1 MIEYI
6 NFLVLPQTLL
16 KLGNCFM
23 TQDKIL
29 CDIGFIGL
37 GVMGKN
43 LVLNLADNGFNIATF
58 DLSAEK
64 VQAVIAQDQL
74 ENTTGSARVFG
85 CASYTELLS
94 QLKAPHLIV
103 LSVPAGAPVDQVCE
117 NLIGAGIQP
126 DDIIIDTGNS
136 LWVDTVAREKKYK
149 SNFLLFSSA
158 VSGGEVGARFGPSL
172 MPSGSPYA
180 WARVK
185 PIWEA
190 IAAKVDAKTGKP
202 LERTQPGEIINEGEP
217 CTAYIGPAGAGHY
230 VKMVHNGIEYADM
243 QIICEAYHVLKA
255 GLGLTP
261 DEIADIFAEW
271 NDGPLDSYLM
281 EISVEVLRHKSA
293 DTQTPLVDLILD
305 KAGQKG
311 TGLWTAMSSLEIGC
325 PAPTIAQAVYARSIS
340 SFKAMRVQASSQLLG
355 PVVTPLSPE
364 EKAQT
369 IAQLH
374 DAIYCAKMCA
384 YAQGFQLMKLAAK
397 EHGWTLDFAS
407 IAKIWRA
414 GCIIRAVFLQSITD
428 AFDRNEAL
436 ENLLLDDFFVQQ
448 LNERQQNWRK
458 AICYATLQGVPIGAL
473 STSLAYY
480 DSVRCQTLPA
490 NLLQG
495 QRDFFGAHTFER
507 IDKLAGKKYH
517 VEWSTA
523 ERKTNLVDG

>member
-1 MIEYI
+1 
-6 NFLVLPQTLL
+6 
-16 KLGNCFM
+16 M
-23 TQDKIL
+23 TQEKFL

-43 LVLNLADNGFNIATF
+43 LVLNLADNGFNIAAF

-64 VQAVIAQDQL
+64 VQAVIAQDEE
-74 ENTTGSARVFG
+74 ENTTGKQRVYG
-85 CASYTELLS
+85 CSSYTELLS

-136 LWVDTVAREKKYK
+136 LWVDTVAREAKYK
-149 SNFLLFSSA
+149 NNFLLFSSA

-190 IAAKVDAKTGKP
+190 ISAKVNSETGKP
-202 LERTQPGEIINEGEP
+202 MERTEPGQIITEGEP
-217 CTAYIGPAGAGHY
+217 CAAYIGPAGAGHY

-243 QIICEAYHVLKA
+243 QIICEAYHVLKD
-255 GLGLTP
+255 GLNLNCA
-261 DEIADIFAEW
+261 EIADIFEEW
-271 NDGPLDSYLM
+271 NNGPLDSYLM
-281 EISVEVLRHKSA
+281 EISVEVLRHHSS
-293 DTQTPLVDLILD
+293 DTNTPLVELILD

-311 TGLWTAMSSLEIGC
+311 TGLWTAMSSLELGC

-340 SFKAMRVQASSQLLG
+340 SFKDLRVQASSLLG
-355 PVVTPLSPE
+355 GAE
-364 EKAQT
+364 EASFSHDEKSQV

-374 DAIYCAKMCA
+374 DAMYCAKICA
-384 YAQGFQLMKLAAK
+384 YAQGFQLMKLAGK
-397 EHGWTLDFAS
+397 EHGWTLDFGS

-414 GCIIRAVFLQSITD
+414 GCIIRAVFLQSITN
-428 AFDRNEAL
+428 AYDRDEKL
-436 ENLLLDDFFVQQ
+436 ENLLLDDFFIKE
-448 LNERQQNWRK
+448 LNSRQQNWRK
-458 AICYATLQGVPIGAL
+458 AICHATMQGVPIGAL
-473 STSLAYY
+473 SSSLAYY
-480 DSVRCQTLPA
+480 DSMRSETLPA
-490 NLLQG
+490 NLLQA

-507 IDKLAGKKYH
+507 TDKPAGKKYH
-517 VEWSTA
+517 VEWST
-523 ERKTNLVDG
+523 KDKNTILIDG

>member
-1 MIEYI
+1 
-6 NFLVLPQTLL
+6 
-16 KLGNCFM
+16 M

-43 LVLNLADNGFNIATF
+43 LVLNLADNGYNIAAF
-58 DLSAEK
+58 DLCDAK
-64 VQAVIAQDQL
+64 VQAVKAQDEI
-74 ENTTGSARVFG
+74 ENTTGLPRVYG
-85 CASYTELLS
+85 CSSYTELLS

-103 LSVPAGAPVDQVCE
+103 LSVPAGAAVDQVCE

-136 LWVDTVAREKKYK
+136 LWVDTVAREDKYK

-158 VSGGEVGARFGPSL
+158 VSGGEVGARFGPAL
-172 MPSGSPYA
+172 MPSGSAYA
-180 WARVK
+180 WTRVK

-202 LERTQPGEIINEGEP
+202 LERSKPGQIISDGEP
-217 CTAYIGPAGAGHY
+217 CAAYIGPAGAGHY

-243 QIICEAYHVLKA
+243 QIICEAYHVLRT
-255 GLGLTP
+255 GLGLSASQV
-261 DEIADIFAEW
+261 ADIFAQW
-271 NDGPLDSYLM
+271 NNGLLDSYLM
-281 EISVEVLRHKSA
+281 EISVEVLRHNSS
-293 DTQTPLVDLILD
+293 DTNTPLVDLILD

-311 TGLWTAMSSLEIGC
+311 TGLWTAMSSLEVGC

-340 SFKAMRVQASSQLLG
+340 SFKALRTQASGILSG
-355 PVVTPLSPE
+355 PAIAEFSTE
-364 EKAQT
+364 EKQAV
-369 IAQLH
+369 IEQLH
-374 DAIYCAKMCA
+374 DAIYCAKICA

-414 GCIIRAVFLQSITD
+414 GCIIRAAFLQPITD
-428 AFDRNEAL
+428 AFSRNDTL
-436 ENLLLDDFFVQQ
+436 DNLLLDEYFAQQ
-448 LNERQQNWRK
+448 LNERQLNARR
-458 AICYATLQGVPIGAL
+458 AICFATMQGIPTGAL
-473 STSLAYY
+473 SSAIAYY
-480 DSVRCQTLPA
+480 DSVRTETLPA

-507 IDKLAGKKYH
+507 IDKQAGKKYH
-517 VEWSTA
+517 VQWSYQD
-523 ERKTNLVDG
+523 RKTILIEN